1 LSKTKLVFLFLE
13 VRKEAITASISNNL
27 NSDTNQIGRDLKLP
41 SSRVKLVYVVTNY
54 VLFCAQLQFI
64 HAVQFNN

>member
-1 LSKTKLVFLFLE
+1 MSKTKLVFLFLE